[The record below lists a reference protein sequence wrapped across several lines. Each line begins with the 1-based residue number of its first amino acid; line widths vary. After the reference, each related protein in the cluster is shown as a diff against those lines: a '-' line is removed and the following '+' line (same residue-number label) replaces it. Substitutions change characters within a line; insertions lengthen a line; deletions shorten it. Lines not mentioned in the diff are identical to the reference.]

1 MVTRARPVPLEVVVV
16 PTFYDQRTRA
26 SRDSL
31 AVLQR
36 DFADTLW
43 PGVIPIDTR
52 FREASRAGVPPAIFD
67 PRARGVQA
75 YAGLLEQLVQRQ
87 PVERRAAG

>member
-1 MVTRARPVPLEVVVV
+1 MVVV

-36 DFADTLW
+36 DFAAQLW
-43 PGVIPIDTR
+43 DGLIPIDTR
-52 FREASRAGVPPAIFD
+52 FREASRVGLPPAIFD
-67 PRARGVQA
+67 PRARGVEA
-75 YAGLLEQLVQRQ
+75 YAHLLEELVQRQ
-87 PVERRAAG
+87 PAAPREAAG